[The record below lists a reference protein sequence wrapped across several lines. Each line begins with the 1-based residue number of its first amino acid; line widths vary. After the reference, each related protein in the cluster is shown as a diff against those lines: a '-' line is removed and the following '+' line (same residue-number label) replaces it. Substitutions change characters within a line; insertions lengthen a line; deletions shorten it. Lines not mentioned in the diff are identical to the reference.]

1 MKEIKEEDKILETM
15 QIKNNINLMNSIK
28 NKDLLNEVL
37 YFSINQESK

>member
-15 QIKNNINLMNSIK
+15 QIKNNINIMTSNK

>member
-15 QIKNNINLMNSIK
+15 QIKYNINIMNSHK